1 MKTLSTANNPQ
12 NRSSQIIRKIKR
24 GHILENSTDMDTFF
38 NQKIHS
44 NFSIDIE
51 ESVNYSYSYEASSKK
66 LENIIIDKIKN
77 NKK

>member
-1 MKTLSTANNPQ
+1 
-12 NRSSQIIRKIKR
+12 
-24 GHILENSTDMDTFF
+24 MDTFF